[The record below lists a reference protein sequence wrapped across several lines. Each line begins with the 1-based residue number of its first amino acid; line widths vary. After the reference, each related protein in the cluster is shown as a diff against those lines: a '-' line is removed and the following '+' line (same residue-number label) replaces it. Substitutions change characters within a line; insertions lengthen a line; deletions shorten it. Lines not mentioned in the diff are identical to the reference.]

1 MKLFV
6 RNYCKFMQ
14 ELKIVSA
21 GLRLYQKYTHV
32 EKLKLQKDLTDAM
45 EKHQKQLTEQVEK
58 HQSELAD
65 ALANQE
71 VERAHRER
79 LEEQLAS
86 QHLQLA
92 ELEQVEKELRDT
104 AQPQNYRHA
113 EVSSMKFDLQIYN
126 MSVVLE

>member
-1 MKLFV
+1 MFV
-6 RNYCKFMQ
+6 GKNCGFMQ
-14 ELKIVSA
+14 ELKTVSA
-21 GLRLYQKYTHV
+21 GLVMYQKYTHV

-45 EKHQKQLTEQVEK
+45 EKHQKELIQQVEK

-71 VERAHRER
+71 LERAHRER

-92 ELEQVEKELRDT
+92 QLEQVERELRD
-104 AQPQNYRHA
+104 AAKLQNQRHA
-113 EVSSMKFDLQIYN
+113 EVFSMKLHLRI
-126 MSVVLE
+126 S